1 MQIIRVKLV
10 LDFLTHSRHDIMKP
24 TPGHVVRT
32 VEKPFEVIDHTAD
45 IGIVAYGADI
55 KQVFANAALGLF
67 NLMADLDGFKED
79 VQRGLELSAEDV
91 EILLVEWLNELIY
104 IFDVEHIIFKRF
116 EIEELTST
124 QIKARCFGEKI
135 KPGKHKL
142 KREIKAATYHMLR
155 ISKEDGSY
163 KVQVIFDI

>member
-1 MQIIRVKLV
+1 MRI
-10 LDFLTHSRHDIMKP
+10 
-24 TPGHVVRT
+24 

-67 NLMADLDGFKED
+67 NLMADLDGFKEN
-79 VQRGLELSAEDV
+79 VRREVELSAEDV

-104 IFDVEHIIFKRF
+104 IFDVEHIIFKKF
-116 EIEELTST
+116 EIEKLTST
-124 QIKARCFGEKI
+124 EIKARCFGEKI
-135 KPGKHKL
+135 KPRKRKL
-142 KREIKAATYHMLR
+142 KREIKAATYHMLK
-155 ISKEDGSY
+155 INKEDGGY

>member
-1 MQIIRVKLV
+1 
-10 LDFLTHSRHDIMKP
+10 MKP
-24 TPGHVVRT
+24 TLGHVVRP
-32 VEKPFEVIDHTAD
+32 VEKHFEVIDHTAD

-67 NLMADLDGFKED
+67 NLMSDLADFKEN
-79 VQRGLELSAEDV
+79 VRREVELSAEDV

-104 IFDVEHIIFKRF
+104 IFDVEHIIFKMF

-124 QIKARCFGEKI
+124 KIKATCFGEKI
-135 KPGKHKL
+135 EPGKHKL
-142 KREIKAATYHMLR
+142 KREIKAATYHMLQ

>member
-1 MQIIRVKLV
+1 
-10 LDFLTHSRHDIMKP
+10 MKP
-24 TPGHVVRT
+24 TLGHVVRP
-32 VEKPFEVIDHTAD
+32 VEKHFEVIDHTAD

-67 NLMADLDGFKED
+67 NLMSDLADFKEN
-79 VQRGLELSAEDV
+79 VRREVELSAEDV

-124 QIKARCFGEKI
+124 EIKATCFGEKI
-135 KPGKHKL
+135 EPGKHKL
-142 KREIKAATYHMLR
+142 KREIKAATYHMLQ